1 MMAGV
6 PAASAGR
13 ARQIRAAVMAA
24 CVLVLSLSLA
34 VRGTQWAQ
42 RWHPDEII
50 CSQYLHFV
58 LSDGYLHST
67 YPSGAFQL
75 MRAAA
80 FVTDGTVA
88 VFRRLGRYVGQ
99 EKRHQRDPAALQVPE
114 YDRIPHSITF
124 GRVCNA
130 VFAALAAAFLYLA
143 VLHATGSPLA
153 ALFGALLLGGNAV
166 FVEHAHYFETD
177 MACILML
184 SVFLSVSLLALR
196 KQSTPLFLAAAALSG
211 FAFATKYTLA
221 PAVAVSWLSLAAHLV
236 CKSRQASPSKTVLF
250 RRVCGFSAL
259 FAVLVFAGIALAMP
273 VVLKRAGYFF
283 TNILGIFSTVY
294 SETGG
299 IIARHVAQAPAETAA
314 VTANAAGSPAPAGA
328 ARPLFILHEM
338 RLFLLPPA
346 SWLSWAI
353 IASGTLVSFSKIGL
367 RIDRALRAAQLFL
380 LILLGFFLLL
390 PPAIYPWF
398 RSQEALP
405 HHAVAAA
412 LCAVSLVV
420 LWKAVPACR
429 SLARQKIIRSVASVC
444 AAAVLGIP
452 LCGGLRTSDAFAM
465 ADVRSECR
473 DWLHESAP
481 TGARFGTEKYAN
493 QIFHRNKRFQHMA
506 ASTKAETIGAAPG
519 TGSLTNFC
527 DFVLRTPAIAGR
539 GVMDFRTG
547 RRYPALEKGWCRF
560 TNNAVLLKSWK
571 ITGRPRPTF
580 CQQDIELWQLTGP
593 GGRSVAERKEPG
605 YRPHSLYYPG
615 RETYFVTDGGT
626 ALGAHQSI
634 ALNSTWS
641 AVRIPCEKEEKAW
654 AVTHYVRGKGSVTV
668 CWKSLFLPGTA
679 ILQPGG
685 SAVAVLSGGAWLRTV
700 IECVPSTAVKILGGD
715 ADTVCITTVT
725 KDPAYAAELLR
736 RSGAADEALSLL
748 SSPEALRA
756 PLALHDGGGALP
768 PGTARAFS
776 SLRLNNLAL
785 FNYGRSDATR
795 YRVTSKVP
803 VLFEPGSYRMT
814 LTIPESSGAREIQ
827 ELRLDGRGV
836 EMDPVS
842 LSIPAGA
849 PAMVD
854 CSFVI
859 AEPVQAS
866 LSANQSGPLGY
877 HTLMLRDIA
886 FTWE

>member
-1 MMAGV
+1 
-6 PAASAGR
+6 
-13 ARQIRAAVMAA
+13 MAA
-24 CVLVLSLSLA
+24 CVLVLSFSLA
-34 VRGTQWAQ
+34 VRGTQWAL
-42 RWHPDEII
+42 RWHPDEVL
-50 CSQYLHFV
+50 CSRYLQSV

-80 FVTDGTVA
+80 LVTDGTVA
-88 VFRRLGRYVGQ
+88 VWRRLGHYVSQ
-99 EKRHQRDPAALQVPE
+99 EKRDRRDPAALQVPE
-114 YDRIPHSITF
+114 YGGTPRGIPF
-124 GRVCNA
+124 GRFCNA

-184 SVFLSVSLLALR
+184 SFFLSVSLCALR

-221 PAVAVSWLSLAAHLV
+221 PAVAVSWLSLAAHLA
-236 CKSRQASPSKTVLF
+236 CKSRQESSSKAVVL
-250 RRVCGFSAL
+250 RRACGFSVL

-273 VVLKRAGYFF
+273 VVFKRAGYFF
-283 TNILGIFSTVY
+283 SNILGIFNTVY
-294 SETGG
+294 GETGG
-299 IIARHVAQAPAETAA
+299 IIASHAAQAPVETGGIIAGHVAQVPVETAA
-314 VTANAAGSPAPAGA
+314 VTANAAGFPAPAGA
-328 ARPLFILHEM
+328 TRPLYVLHQM

-346 SWLSWAI
+346 SWFSWAI
-353 IASGTLVSFSKIGL
+353 IAAGTLVSFSRIGV

-412 LCAVSLVV
+412 LCAVSLAV
-420 LWKAVPACR
+420 LWKAAPACC
-429 SLARQKIIRSVASVC
+429 SLARGRIIRSMASVC
-444 AAAVLGIP
+444 AAAVLGIT

-481 TGARFGTEKYAN
+481 TGARFGTERYAD
-493 QIFHRNKRFQHMA
+493 QILHRNKLFQHVA
-506 ASTKAETIGAAPG
+506 ASSMAETIGAAPG
-519 TGSLTNFC
+519 TGSLTNLC
-527 DFVLRTPAIAGR
+527 DFFLRTPVIDGR
-539 GVMDFRTG
+539 GVTDFRTG
-547 RRYPALEKGWCRF
+547 RRYPALEQGWCRF

-571 ITGRPRPTF
+571 VTGSPRPTF

-593 GGRSVAERKEPG
+593 GGRGVAERNEPG
-605 YRPHSLYYPG
+605 HRPHSLYYPG
-615 RETYFVTDGGT
+615 RETYFVADGGT
-626 ALGAHQSI
+626 MLGAHQSI
-634 ALNSTWS
+634 ALNATWS
-641 AVRIPCEKEEKAW
+641 AVRIPCVKGEKAW
-654 AVTHYVRGKGSVTV
+654 AVTHYVRGTGSVTV
-668 CWKSLFLPGTA
+668 CWRRLFHPETA
-679 ILQPGG
+679 VLQPGG